1 MKRKDHFQSF
11 TLSSWRNE
19 FQIVAIETR
28 KILRFLRAPRSRNY
42 RRERISRHF
51 FPICRLSQRSQHRSH
66 SSSSHLSSVQGQ
78 PVVDK
83 VLLLSSKE
91 SSLSPDEEKN
101 PPPFAAAEASVTK
114 GRKFPKERA
123 IDRRTRQDSL
133 AIHGCVAINETISP
147 IGLQRRCKRDRLR
160 QRLKG
165 RDRRAQAEPASSG
178 LSNPPCPSSTWIV
191 DGGGKRER
199 QRGRESLFELREC
212 GETIQGAWWISMM
225 LKFLR
230 HTVETVFVKQ
240 FLYQNYGG
248 EVVSWAF
255 LSTVIFLKS
264 IFQSQKLISE
274 KFLYL

>member
-199 QRGRESLFELREC
+199 GREGEKAYSSWENVEKQSKERGEYQWCWNFFAILLKQYSSNSSYIKITEERWYREHFSRR
-212 GETIQGAWWISMM
+212 WY
-225 LKFLR
+225 F
-230 HTVETVFVKQ
+230 
-240 FLYQNYGG
+240 
-248 EVVSWAF
+248 
-255 LSTVIFLKS
+255 
-264 IFQSQKLISE
+264 
-274 KFLYL
+274 